1 MKVRQG
7 ILCALMFCFAIAGC
21 GYHLAGHSSALP
33 PHIRTIAIPVFEN
46 RSSQPNIHREL
57 TSIIRRKFITDGRL
71 KVVDRRKADL
81 LLSGSLVSYDLRVVA
96 FSGTDAASGY
106 IVQLGVQVKAV
117 DRVKRRMFLKQQNFT
132 TKWDYQT
139 TSDVIDSET
148 ARFAALEEAYEDL
161 ADRLVSII
169 VEQF

>member
-1 MKVRQG
+1 MVG
-7 ILCALMFCFAIAGC
+7 
-21 GYHLAGHSSALP
+21 
-33 PHIRTIAIPVFEN
+33 
-46 RSSQPNIHREL
+46 
-57 TSIIRRKFITDGRL
+57 
-71 KVVDRRKADL
+71 RRKADL
-81 LLSGSLVSYDLRVVA
+81 LLSGTLVSYDLRVVA
-96 FSGTDAASGY
+96 FSGTDAASEY

-117 DRVKRRMFLKQQNFT
+117 DRVKRRIFLKQQNFT

>member
-1 MKVRQG
+1 MKVRRD
-7 ILCALMFCFAIAGC
+7 ILCAFTFCFAIAGC
-21 GYHLAGHSSALP
+21 GYHLAGQSSSLP
-33 PHIRTIAIPVFEN
+33 PHIRTIAIPIFEN
-46 RSSQPNIHREL
+46 SSSEPNIHREL
-57 TSIIRRKFITDGRL
+57 TGIIRRKFVADGRL

-81 LLSGSLVSYDLRVVA
+81 LMSGILVSHDLRVVA
-96 FSGTDAASGY
+96 FSGTDAASEY

-117 DRVKRRMFLKQQNFT
+117 DRVKRKIFLKQQNFT
-132 TKWDYQT
+132 TKWDYRA

-169 VEQF
+169 IEQF